1 MKNDTAK
8 EKKPFNKKKLKY
20 GSVAVVITVVF
31 IAVVVFVN
39 LIAEILT
46 DKKNLKLDLTAQKYY
61 EVSQDTIDYIKDVKK
76 DVVIDVM
83 YQKENFEKSS
93 YMKMVLETLNK
104 YQQNSDHIEVEFHD
118 IVSEPD
124 VINKYSDV
132 YSGTIQQG
140 SIVVACDDRV
150 KVISSIDDLF
160 TIDTSSYYQTGSS
173 TITGYKGEQELTS
186 AVMSVTDANPKKAAF
201 ITGYNGSSIYHSYNS
216 NAVNSLYNLM
226 NKNGYEISQIDILN
240 DDLSPDDYDI
250 VVLPAPVNDL
260 TTDCISKLDDFL
272 YNGGKLDR
280 NLIYIADIFQYKTPN
295 IDDFL
300 EIWGIEVGDSVVYE
314 SNADK
319 NQKVTISTG
328 SAEAPIVSSVDD
340 DFTSG
345 LSNTKLPIVAPV
357 SRNIN
362 LLFDANVDRTTD
374 SLLQTS
380 DTAYLYPLNMK
391 SVDEAKAEAAEQEQ
405 AASDAENST
414 EATEEETEATTKFDT
429 ETAEKATQNVM
440 ALAKK
445 TNTENN
451 ETHTNNLL
459 VIGGMS
465 LVDPNLTS
473 SATYNNAEFI
483 VNAINQICGKENG
496 IIIAEKSLTQTTID
510 ITAAQ
515 ITTIRRII
523 EYVIPLIVIA
533 AGIFV
538 YVWRKNR

>member
-140 SIVVACDDRV
+140 SIVVACGDRV

-280 NLIYIADIFQYKTPN
+280 NMIYISDIFQYKTPN

-391 SVDEAKAEAAEQEQ
+391 SVDEAKAEATEQEQ

>member
-61 EVSQDTIDYIKDVKK
+61 EVSQDTIDYIKDIKK

-140 SIVVACDDRV
+140 SIVVACGDRV

-280 NLIYIADIFQYKTPN
+280 NMIYIADIFQYKTPN

-340 DFTSG
+340 DFTSE

-362 LLFDANVDRTTD
+362 LLFDANVDRTTN

-405 AASDAENST
+405 TASDAENST

>member
-140 SIVVACDDRV
+140 SIVVACGDRV

-280 NLIYIADIFQYKTPN
+280 NMIYIADIFQYKTPN

-340 DFTSG
+340 DFTSE

-391 SVDEAKAEAAEQEQ
+391 SVDEAKAEAAEQDQ

>member
-20 GSVAVVITVVF
+20 GSVAVIITVVF

-140 SIVVACDDRV
+140 SIVVACGDRV

-280 NLIYIADIFQYKTPN
+280 NMIYIADIFQYKTPN

-340 DFTSG
+340 DFTSE

-391 SVDEAKAEAAEQEQ
+391 SVDEAKAEAAEQDQ

>member
-61 EVSQDTIDYIKDVKK
+61 EVSQDTIDYIKDIKK

-140 SIVVACDDRV
+140 SIVVACGDRV

-280 NLIYIADIFQYKTPN
+280 NMIYIADIFQYKTPN

-473 SATYNNAEFI
+473 SATYNNAEFV

>member
-61 EVSQDTIDYIKDVKK
+61 EVSQDTIDYIKDIKK

-140 SIVVACDDRV
+140 SIVVACGDRV

-280 NLIYIADIFQYKTPN
+280 NMIYIADIFQYKTPN

-473 SATYNNAEFI
+473 SATYNNAEFV

-533 AGIFV
+533 AGVFV

>member
-140 SIVVACDDRV
+140 SIVVACGDRV

-280 NLIYIADIFQYKTPN
+280 NMIYIADIFQYKTPN

-391 SVDEAKAEAAEQEQ
+391 SVDEAKAEAAEQDQ

>member
-140 SIVVACDDRV
+140 SIVVACGDRV

-280 NLIYIADIFQYKTPN
+280 NMIYIADIFQYKTPN

-362 LLFDANVDRTTD
+362 LLFDANVDRTTN

-405 AASDAENST
+405 AASDAENGT

-451 ETHTNNLL
+451 QTHTNNLL
-459 VIGGMS
+459 VIGGIS

>member
-1 MKNDTAK
+1 
-8 EKKPFNKKKLKY
+8 
-20 GSVAVVITVVF
+20 
-31 IAVVVFVN
+31 
-39 LIAEILT
+39 
-46 DKKNLKLDLTAQKYY
+46 
-61 EVSQDTIDYIKDVKK
+61 
-76 DVVIDVM
+76 
-83 YQKENFEKSS
+83 
-93 YMKMVLETLNK
+93 
-104 YQQNSDHIEVEFHD
+104 
-118 IVSEPD
+118 
-124 VINKYSDV
+124 
-132 YSGTIQQG
+132 
-140 SIVVACDDRV
+140 
-150 KVISSIDDLF
+150 
-160 TIDTSSYYQTGSS
+160 
-173 TITGYKGEQELTS
+173 
-186 AVMSVTDANPKKAAF
+186 MSVTDANPKKAAF

-280 NLIYIADIFQYKTPN
+280 NMIYIADIFQYKTPN

-340 DFTSG
+340 DFTSE

-362 LLFDANVDRTTD
+362 LLFDANVDRTTN

>member
-61 EVSQDTIDYIKDVKK
+61 EVSQDTIDYIKDGKK
-76 DVVIDVM
+76 YVVIDVM

-140 SIVVACDDRV
+140 SIVVACGDRV

-280 NLIYIADIFQYKTPN
+280 NMIYIADIFQYKTPN

-340 DFTSG
+340 DFTSE

-459 VIGGMS
+459 VIGGIS

>member
-140 SIVVACDDRV
+140 SIVVACGDRV

-280 NLIYIADIFQYKTPN
+280 NMIYIADIFQYKTPN

-340 DFTSG
+340 DFTSE

-362 LLFDANVDRTTD
+362 LLFDANVDRTTN

-405 AASDAENST
+405 ATSDAENST

>member
-140 SIVVACDDRV
+140 SIVVACGDRV

-280 NLIYIADIFQYKTPN
+280 NMIYIADIFQYKTPN

-362 LLFDANVDRTTD
+362 LLFDANVDRTTN

-405 AASDAENST
+405 AASDSENST

-465 LVDPNLTS
+465 FVDPNLTS
-473 SATYNNAEFI
+473 SATYNNAEFV

>member
-140 SIVVACDDRV
+140 SIVVACGDRV

-280 NLIYIADIFQYKTPN
+280 NMIYIADIFQYKTPN

-362 LLFDANVDRTTD
+362 LLFDANVDRTTN

-405 AASDAENST
+405 AASDSENST

-473 SATYNNAEFI
+473 SATYNNAEFV

>member
-61 EVSQDTIDYIKDVKK
+61 EVSQDTIDYIKDIKK

-140 SIVVACDDRV
+140 SIVVACGDRV

-280 NLIYIADIFQYKTPN
+280 NMIYIADIFQYKTPN

-340 DFTSG
+340 DFTSE

-362 LLFDANVDRTTD
+362 LLFDANVDRTTN

>member
-140 SIVVACDDRV
+140 SIVVACGDRV

-272 YNGGKLDR
+272 YNDGKLDR
-280 NLIYIADIFQYKTPN
+280 NMIYIADIFQYKTPN

-340 DFTSG
+340 DFTSE

-459 VIGGMS
+459 VIGGIS

>member
-140 SIVVACDDRV
+140 SIVVACGDRV

-280 NLIYIADIFQYKTPN
+280 NMIYIADIFQYKTPN

-340 DFTSG
+340 DFTSE

-405 AASDAENST
+405 ATSDAENST

>member
-140 SIVVACDDRV
+140 SIVVACGDRV

-280 NLIYIADIFQYKTPN
+280 NMIYIADIFQYKTPN

-340 DFTSG
+340 DFTSE

-473 SATYNNAEFI
+473 SATYNNAEFV

>member
-140 SIVVACDDRV
+140 SIVVACGDRV

-280 NLIYIADIFQYKTPN
+280 NMIYIADIFQYKTPN

-340 DFTSG
+340 DFTSE

-451 ETHTNNLL
+451 QTHTNNLL
-459 VIGGMS
+459 VIGGIS

>member
-140 SIVVACDDRV
+140 SIVVACGDRV

-280 NLIYIADIFQYKTPN
+280 NMIYIADIFQYKTPN

-340 DFTSG
+340 DFTSE

-362 LLFDANVDRTTD
+362 LLFDANVDRTTN

-391 SVDEAKAEAAEQEQ
+391 SVDEAKAEAAEQDQ

-510 ITAAQ
+510 ITTAQ
-515 ITTIRRII
+515 IT
-523 EYVIPLIVIA
+523 
-533 AGIFV
+533 
-538 YVWRKNR
+538 

>member
-140 SIVVACDDRV
+140 SIVVACGDRV

-280 NLIYIADIFQYKTPN
+280 NMIYIADIFQYKTPN

-340 DFTSG
+340 DFTSE

-362 LLFDANVDRTTD
+362 LLFDANVDRTTN

-459 VIGGMS
+459 VIGMS

>member
-140 SIVVACDDRV
+140 SIVVACGDRV

-201 ITGYNGSSIYHSYNS
+201 ITGYNGSPIYHSYNS

-280 NLIYIADIFQYKTPN
+280 NMIYIADIFQYKTPN

-340 DFTSG
+340 DFTSE

-391 SVDEAKAEAAEQEQ
+391 SVDEAKAEAAEQDQ

>member
-140 SIVVACDDRV
+140 SIVVACGDRV

-280 NLIYIADIFQYKTPN
+280 NMIYIADIFQYKTPN

-362 LLFDANVDRTTD
+362 LLFDANVDRTTN

-414 EATEEETEATTKFDT
+414 EATEEEAEATTKFDT

>member
-140 SIVVACDDRV
+140 SIVVACGDRV

-280 NLIYIADIFQYKTPN
+280 NMIYIADIFQYKTPN

-340 DFTSG
+340 DFTSE

-362 LLFDANVDRTTD
+362 LLFDANVDRTTN

>member
-118 IVSEPD
+118 VVSEPD

-140 SIVVACDDRV
+140 SIVVACGDRV

-280 NLIYIADIFQYKTPN
+280 NMIYIADIFQYKTPN

-340 DFTSG
+340 DFTSE

-362 LLFDANVDRTTD
+362 LLFDANVDRTTN

-405 AASDAENST
+405 ATSDAENST

>member
-140 SIVVACDDRV
+140 SIVVACGDRV

-280 NLIYIADIFQYKTPN
+280 NMIYIADIFQYKTPN

-340 DFTSG
+340 DFTSE

-405 AASDAENST
+405 DASDAENGT

>member
-140 SIVVACDDRV
+140 SIVVACGDRV

-280 NLIYIADIFQYKTPN
+280 NMIYIADIFQYKTPN

-340 DFTSG
+340 DFTSE

-459 VIGGMS
+459 VIGGIS

>member
-140 SIVVACDDRV
+140 SIVVACGDRV

-280 NLIYIADIFQYKTPN
+280 NMIYIADIFQYKTPN

-340 DFTSG
+340 DFTSE

-362 LLFDANVDRTTD
+362 LLFDANVDRTTN

-391 SVDEAKAEAAEQEQ
+391 SVDEAKAEAAEQDQ
-405 AASDAENST
+405 AASDAENGT

>member
-8 EKKPFNKKKLKY
+8 EKKPFKKKKLKY

-61 EVSQDTIDYIKDVKK
+61 EVSQDTIDYIKDIKK

-140 SIVVACDDRV
+140 SIVVACGDRV

-280 NLIYIADIFQYKTPN
+280 NMIYIADIFQYKTPN

-473 SATYNNAEFI
+473 SATYNNAEFV

-533 AGIFV
+533 AGVFV

>member
-61 EVSQDTIDYIKDVKK
+61 EVSQDTIDYIKDIKK

-140 SIVVACDDRV
+140 SIVVACGDRV

-280 NLIYIADIFQYKTPN
+280 NMIYIADIFQYKTPN

-340 DFTSG
+340 DFTSE

>member
-140 SIVVACDDRV
+140 SIVVACGDRV

-280 NLIYIADIFQYKTPN
+280 NMIYIADIFQYKTPN

-340 DFTSG
+340 DFTSE

-362 LLFDANVDRTTD
+362 LLFDANVDRTTN

-391 SVDEAKAEAAEQEQ
+391 SVDEAKAEAAEQDQ

>member
-140 SIVVACDDRV
+140 SIVVACGDRV

-280 NLIYIADIFQYKTPN
+280 NMIYIADIFQYKTPN

-473 SATYNNAEFI
+473 SATYNNAEFV

-496 IIIAEKSLTQTTID
+496 IIIAEKSLTPTTID

>member
-140 SIVVACDDRV
+140 SIVVACGDRV

-280 NLIYIADIFQYKTPN
+280 NMIYIADIFQYKTPN

-405 AASDAENST
+405 AASDSENST

>member
-140 SIVVACDDRV
+140 SIVVACGDRV

-280 NLIYIADIFQYKTPN
+280 NMIYIADIFQYKTPN

-340 DFTSG
+340 DFTSE

-362 LLFDANVDRTTD
+362 LLFDANVDRTTN

-391 SVDEAKAEAAEQEQ
+391 SVDEAKAEAAEQDQ

-510 ITAAQ
+510 ITTAQ

>member
-140 SIVVACDDRV
+140 SIVVACGDRV

-280 NLIYIADIFQYKTPN
+280 NMIYIADIFQYKTPN

-340 DFTSG
+340 DFTSE

-362 LLFDANVDRTTD
+362 LLFDANVDRTTN

-391 SVDEAKAEAAEQEQ
+391 SVDEAKAEAAEQDQ
-405 AASDAENST
+405 ATSDAENGT

>member
-140 SIVVACDDRV
+140 SIVVACGDRV

-250 VVLPAPVNDL
+250 VVLPAPVNDF

-280 NLIYIADIFQYKTPN
+280 NMIYIADIFQYKTPN

>member
-140 SIVVACDDRV
+140 SIVVACGDRV

-280 NLIYIADIFQYKTPN
+280 NMIYIADIFQYKTPN

-340 DFTSG
+340 DFTSE

-391 SVDEAKAEAAEQEQ
+391 SVDEAKAEATEQEQ

>member
-61 EVSQDTIDYIKDVKK
+61 EVSQDTIDYIKDIKK

-140 SIVVACDDRV
+140 SIVVACGDRV

-280 NLIYIADIFQYKTPN
+280 NMIYIADIFQYKTPN

-345 LSNTKLPIVAPV
+345 LSNTKLPIVSPV

-405 AASDAENST
+405 AASDAENGT

-473 SATYNNAEFI
+473 SATYNNAEFV